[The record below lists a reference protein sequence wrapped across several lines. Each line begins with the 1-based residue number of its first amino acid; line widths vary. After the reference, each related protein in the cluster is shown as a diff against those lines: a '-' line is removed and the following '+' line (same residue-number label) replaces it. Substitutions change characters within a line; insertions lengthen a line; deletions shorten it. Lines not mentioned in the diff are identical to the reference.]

1 MNLPNKLTVL
11 RMCMIPVFLLCFYLP
26 LEPQGYLLALVTF
39 AAASA
44 TDTLDGHLARKHNLI
59 TDFGKLMD
67 PLADKLL
74 VTAALCCL
82 LPEYGIPGTLSL
94 VLILSREFLVTSMRL
109 LAAGKNI
116 VLAADFWGKLK
127 TVAQMAWICL
137 ALFAKAFPN
146 LPAVAV
152 TTLTGLLGAMF
163 FFMLALTVISG
174 ARYIWKNKELFIDSG
189 IEENDS

>member
-1 MNLPNKLTVL
+1 MNLPNKLTIL

-26 LEPQGYLLALVTF
+26 LAPQGYLLALVTF
-39 AAASA
+39 ALASA

-82 LPEYGIPGTLSL
+82 LPEYGILGTVSL

-109 LAAGKNI
+109 LAAGKSI

-127 TVAQMAWICL
+127 TVAQMVWICL

-146 LPAVAV
+146 LPAVAM
-152 TTLTGLLGAMF
+152 TILTGLLGALF

-174 ARYIWKNKELFIDSG
+174 TRYIWKNRELFA
-189 IEENDS
+189 NP